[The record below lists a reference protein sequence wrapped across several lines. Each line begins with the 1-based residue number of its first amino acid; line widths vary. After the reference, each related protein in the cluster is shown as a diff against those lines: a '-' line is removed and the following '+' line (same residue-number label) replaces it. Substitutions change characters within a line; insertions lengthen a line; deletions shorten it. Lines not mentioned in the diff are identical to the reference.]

1 MKDIV
6 IATINHEK
14 IVVTPELLVPIRP
27 ICQALGVS
35 IPDQRKKLKAHPI
48 LSSVL
53 RLIPMI
59 GADGKP
65 HEMLCL
71 PLKYA
76 LGWVFTIQPNNVRP
90 ETRERLITAQKKCYE
105 ALVLSSYQLEPIFG
119 SHQA

>member
-76 LGWVFTIQPNNVRP
+76 LGWVFTIQANNVRP